1 MILSEILCIATD
13 FFAFVYNEYLI
24 LFCCD
29 LEVDTIDIISER
41 ASRLENI
48 PVQELFEEEEEE
60 EKEEKDDK
68 KDNSGNKNTNKSK
81 DNHENVIVVDNYSFS
96 IWWYILFQSLILN
109 YLWIYLNK
117 VKNKIN

>member
-1 MILSEILCIATD
+1 MILSEILCLATD

-29 LEVDTIDIISER
+29 LEVETVDIISER

-48 PVQELFEEEEEE
+48 PIQELYEEEEEEEEEE

-68 KDNSGNKNTNKSK
+68 KDNCYNNNKNKSK
-81 DNHENVIVVDNYSFS
+81 NNKENVIVVDNYSFS
-96 IWWYILFQSLILN
+96 I
-109 YLWIYLNK
+109 
-117 VKNKIN
+117 

>member
-1 MILSEILCIATD
+1 MILSEILCLATD

-29 LEVDTIDIISER
+29 LEVETVDIISER

-48 PVQELFEEEEEE
+48 PIQELYEEEEEEEEE

-68 KDNSGNKNTNKSK
+68 KDNYYNNNIKNKSK
-81 DNHENVIVVDNYSFS
+81 NIIVVDNYSFS
-96 IWWYILFQSLILN
+96 I
-109 YLWIYLNK
+109 
-117 VKNKIN
+117 